1 VAVIVTGSSGFL
13 GRHVAAAL
21 VAAGHKV
28 LGLDASRPPDDAH
41 WPHVTVDLTE
51 LGATMQLVRN
61 ASAVVHIAA
70 IPRPTALAPETVF
83 RTNLSSTY
91 NVIEAAVLSGA
102 ERIVYASSMSVLG
115 YPFFERPIR
124 PAYLPI
130 DSAHPVGPQDAYA
143 LSKWLGEEIVQSA
156 VNRRPELCA
165 VSLRMPWI
173 QTAETFPREVSR
185 RRAQARLVAR
195 DLWGYLD
202 ARDAAS
208 AFVSAVERP
217 IVGHRRVYISAVDTF
232 MDVETTT
239 LVASAYPN
247 MPFKQPLSA
256 FDTVF
261 DLGEARAVLGF
272 QPRFAWRQYER
283 EKKP

>member
-28 LGLDASRPPDDAH
+28 LGLDASRPPDDGH
-41 WPHVTVDLTE
+41 WPHVSVDLTE

-130 DSAHPVGPQDAYA
+130 DSAHPVAPQDAYA

-217 IVGHRRVYISAVDTF
+217 IVGHRRVYISAADTF

-247 MPFKQPLSA
+247 MPFRQPLSG

-261 DLGEARAVLGF
+261 DLEEARAVLGF
-272 QPRFAWRQYER
+272 QPRFAWRQYEG
-283 EKKP
+283 EKKL

>member
-1 VAVIVTGSSGFL
+1 MAVIVTGSSGFL

-21 VAAGHKV
+21 VAAGHDV
-28 LGLDASRPPDDAH
+28 LGLDASRSPDDGH
-41 WPHVTVDLTE
+41 WSHVTVDLTE
-51 LGATMQLVRN
+51 LGATLQLVRN
-61 ASAVVHIAA
+61 AIAVVHIAA
-70 IPRPTALAPETVF
+70 IPRPTALPPETVF

-143 LSKWLGEEIVQSA
+143 LSKWLGEEIVQAA
-156 VNRRPELCA
+156 VNRRPEVCA

-173 QTAETFPREVSR
+173 QTAETFPREVCQ
-185 RRAQARLVAR
+185 RRAQAQLVAR

-202 ARDAAS
+202 VRDAAS

-217 IVGHRRVYISAVDTF
+217 IVGHQRVYISAADTF
-232 MDVETTT
+232 MEVETTT
-239 LVASAYPN
+239 LVASAYPDV
-247 MPFKQPLSA
+247 PFRQPLSG

-272 QPRFAWRQYER
+272 QPRFAWREYEG